1 MEILVKLLQACL
13 PDAQENVLIN
23 KIRQI
28 YEFIWIYMN
37 FFYILI
43 YLLWILFSSIETILP
58 TEHFIY
64 KDDKNIQYLNIWN
77 TYKTWNLNLN
87 FMHIFSLIWIINI
100 LIINFY
106 LV

>member
-13 PDAQENVLIN
+13 SDAQENVLIN

-43 YLLWILFSSIETILP
+43 YLLWILFSSIEAILP
-58 TEHFIY
+58 TEYFIY